1 VEKMTTDEIGT
12 KNGNGNGDK
21 KNIVIAITS
30 AQKEIVQEVSDALG
44 ISVNDA
50 FMQIIGIS
58 TESINEAFAN
68 YDIKELVKRSL
79 ASKAKKYGIDL
90 KALEL

>member
-1 VEKMTTDEIGT
+1 MENIVEKKE
-12 KNGNGNGDK
+12 NGNSDK

-30 AQKEIVQEVSDALG
+30 AQKDIVQEVSDALG
-44 ISVNDA
+44 MSVNDA

-58 TESINEAFAN
+58 TESINKAFAN
-68 YDIKELVKRSL
+68 YDIKELVKQSL

>member
-1 VEKMTTDEIGT
+1 
-12 KNGNGNGDK
+12 
-21 KNIVIAITS
+21 
-30 AQKEIVQEVSDALG
+30 
-44 ISVNDA
+44 
-50 FMQIIGIS
+50 MQIIGIS

-90 KALEL
+90 KVYCLSHFETNGEIN

>member
-1 VEKMTTDEIGT
+1 
-12 KNGNGNGDK
+12 
-21 KNIVIAITS
+21 
-30 AQKEIVQEVSDALG
+30 
-44 ISVNDA
+44 
-50 FMQIIGIS
+50 MQIIGIS
-58 TESINEAFAN
+58 TESINEAFAK